1 MPKDPVCG
9 MYIDKEKSIKR
20 EIEGKT
26 YYFCSGSCA
35 RTFEAPER
43 ELRSLKRRVA
53 IALSGAI
60 LIGVIR
66 LVAILGLAAGAVTIS
81 WAPIPSLPFMT
92 YGVWMFFLTTPIVF
106 IGGWGFHYG
115 AYKALKSRR
124 ANMDVLVSTGT
135 LTAYF
140 YSIFVVFLPGY
151 LPAEES
157 YTYFEVAAVIIAFVV
172 LGKFM
177 EDMIKK
183 KSAAAV
189 RKLLDLR
196 PSMAKVIRN
205 GKEIEIPTDDVKVDE
220 IAVVRPGEKIPVD
233 GTVIEGHSS
242 VDESMIT
249 GESMPVEKKVGD
261 EVIGATINKVGMFKF
276 RATKIGE
283 DTTLVQIA
291 KMVEDAQASSAP
303 IQRIADRVCAYFVP
317 IVLSV
322 AIISSTI
329 WVLIGNFAYAVIAFV
344 GVLIIACPCALGIAT
359 PAALLAG
366 VGKGAEKGILIRG
379 GEFVERAPKLS
390 TIVFD
395 KTGTLTKGEP
405 SVTDT
410 AVIDGSEKEVIAFAA
425 IAEKGSE
432 HPLGEAIV
440 RAAMERNIDV
450 PDPDSFEAIPGHGV
464 KAICDKKE
472 ILLGNRKLME
482 DNKIQIEQIENQMIA
497 FEKQG
502 KTAMIVSVDK
512 KIVGIVA
519 VADTLKENSTEA
531 IEKLKEMKIE
541 VIMLTGDNERT
552 AKAIA
557 KQVGIDRVIAEVLP
571 WEKADLIKKLQD
583 DGKVVAMV
591 GDGINDAPALVQA
604 DIGIAIGSGSDIAK
618 EAGGIILIK
627 DDLRDVALGIML
639 SKKIM
644 GKIKQNLFWAFFYN
658 SVALPVAAF
667 ALLSPIFAAAA
678 MALSSICVVS
688 NSALLRRLKLNYEN
702 VQKKGIPLIS

>member
-9 MYIDKEKSIKR
+9 MYVDKEKSIKR

-35 RTFEAPER
+35 RTFEAPEK
-43 ELRSLKRRVA
+43 ELHSLKRRVTV
-53 IALSGAI
+53 ALGGAI
-60 LIGVIR
+60 VIGVIR
-66 LVAILGLAAGAVTIS
+66 LAAILGLAAGAVTIT
-81 WAPIPSLPFMT
+81 WVPIPTLPFMT
-92 YGVWMFFLTTPIVF
+92 YGIWMFFLTTPIVF
-106 IGGWGFHYG
+106 IGGRGFHYG
-115 AYKALKSRR
+115 AYTALKSRR

-151 LPAEES
+151 LPAEEA
-157 YTYFEVAAVIIAFVV
+157 YTYFEVAAIIIAFVI

-189 RKLLDLR
+189 RKLLDLK
-196 PSMAKVIRN
+196 PIMAKVIRN
-205 GKEIEIPTDDVKVDE
+205 GKEFEISTDDVKVDE
-220 IAVVRPGEKIPVD
+220 IVIVRPGEKVPVD

-249 GESMPVEKKVGD
+249 GESIPIEKEVGD
-261 EVIGATINKVGMFKF
+261 EVVGATINKVGMFKF
-276 RATKIGE
+276 RATKVGE

-291 KMVEDAQASSAP
+291 KMVERAQASSAP
-303 IQRIADRVCAYFVP
+303 IQRVADRVCGYFVP
-317 IVLSV
+317 IVLAI

-329 WVLIGNFAYAVIAFV
+329 WVLTGNFVHAVTAFV

-405 SVTDT
+405 SVTDI
-410 AVIDGSEKEVIAFAA
+410 AVIDGSEKEVLSLAA

-440 RAAMERNIDV
+440 RAAVERNIDM
-450 PDPDSFEAIPGHGV
+450 PNPESFEAVPGHGV
-464 KAICDKKE
+464 KAVHNKKE
-472 ILLGNRKLME
+472 ILLGNRKLMK
-482 DNKIQIEQIENQMIA
+482 DNEISTEQIEDLISA

-502 KTAMIVSVDK
+502 KTAMIVSVNK
-512 KIVGIVA
+512 KIVGVVA
-519 VADTLKENSTEA
+519 VADILKEHSTKA
-531 IEKLKEMKIE
+531 IEKLKEMNLEI
-541 VIMLTGDNERT
+541 IMLTGDNERT
-552 AKAIA
+552 AEAIA
-557 KQVGIDRVIAEVLP
+557 KQVGIDRVLAEVLP
-571 WEKADLIKKLQD
+571 GEKTDEIKKLQN

-591 GDGINDAPALVQA
+591 GDGINDAPALAQA
-604 DIGIAIGSGSDIAK
+604 DIGIAIGSGSDVAK

-627 DDLRDVALGIML
+627 DDLRDVALGIKL

-644 GKIKQNLFWAFFYN
+644 GKVKQNLFWAFCYN

-667 ALLSPIFAAAA
+667 ALLSPIIAAAA

-702 VQKKGIPLIS
+702 V